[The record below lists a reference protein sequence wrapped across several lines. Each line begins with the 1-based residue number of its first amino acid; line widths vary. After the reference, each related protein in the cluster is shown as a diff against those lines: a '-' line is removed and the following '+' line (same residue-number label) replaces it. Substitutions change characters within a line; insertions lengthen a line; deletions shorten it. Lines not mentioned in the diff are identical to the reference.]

1 MWIEKSIC
9 LILSTIS
16 QTLFIMWESICTG
29 YISLLFFITQVCPK
43 TSRKSQYF
51 RGQCVQTRE
60 KRNTYT
66 NVERPGCIHG
76 KYWHWSTDTGNVSY
90 YALVE
95 CIDLL
100 ESLKTCNNSSLKLH
114 MYLFYHKTPYDFC
127 TDSWVIRFTDCI
139 HDGINTSI
147 APVIKLKSLLKG
159 CMSNWLSVK
168 LFSQI
173 QITLIAI

>member
-1 MWIEKSIC
+1 MEDWLKCQISPLVKYRQNQAYRYGHFYLVAVWIEKSFC

-76 KYWHWSTDTGNVSY
+76 KYWHWSTDTGNISY

-114 MYLFYHKTPYDFC
+114 MYLFITRHLM
-127 TDSWVIRFTDCI
+127 
-139 HDGINTSI
+139 TSVQI
-147 APVIKLKSLLKG
+147 
-159 CMSNWLSVK
+159 LSHHIYR
-168 LFSQI
+168 L
-173 QITLIAI
+173 